1 MKKQSKEVEEFL
13 TVISI
18 TENIELARKLVK
30 FFLVDYSKEE
40 QKEILTEL
48 ENRDSRFLG
57 WNCAF
62 MVEYSYENITGDML
76 YLGRKVARKGKEEK
90 RKIKVFFY

>member
-1 MKKQSKEVEEFL
+1 MKKLSKDIEDFL

-18 TENIELARKLVK
+18 TENIDLARKLIK
-30 FFLVDYSKEE
+30 FFLVDYSEEE
-40 QKEILTEL
+40 QQEILTEL

-76 YLGRKVARKGKEEK
+76 YLGRATARKGKEEK